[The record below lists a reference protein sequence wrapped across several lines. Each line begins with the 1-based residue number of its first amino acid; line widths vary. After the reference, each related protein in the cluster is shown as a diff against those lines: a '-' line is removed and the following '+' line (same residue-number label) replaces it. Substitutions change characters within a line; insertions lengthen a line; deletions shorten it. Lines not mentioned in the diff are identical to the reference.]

1 MKSRTFQRKLVTAL
15 LALSLTLGMPKMLP
29 LRMAQAD
36 WDGDIDSVM
45 QELDSDFQFG
55 NKEEIKQS
63 QLGSVNEQLREDVQ
77 IKENEE
83 QNQAETEEQNQA
95 ATEVNISFT
104 ITELGAPAGNNL
116 KVTFPATIGMG
127 VSGPVLINGL
137 DGAAVTKNI
146 NIPLGVTLQLVA
158 QCLSPS
164 ACDFIITINSGGTF
178 TSLGA
183 STGSQMLAASSGMA
197 VFSVVGL

>member
-1 MKSRTFQRKLVTAL
+1 MKSRTYQRKIITAL
-15 LALSLTLGMPKMLP
+15 LALSLTLGMPETLP
-29 LRMAQAD
+29 LREAQAD
-36 WDGDIDSVM
+36 WGDGIDSVM
-45 QELDSDFQFG
+45 EDLDSDFQFG
-55 NKEEIKQS
+55 GKEDVKQS
-63 QLGSVNEQLREDVQ
+63 QLGTVNEQLREDIQ

-83 QNQAETEEQNQA
+83 QNQAPTDG
-95 ATEVNISFT
+95 NITFT
-104 ITELGAPAGNNL
+104 ITELGAPIGSNL

-137 DGAAVTKNI
+137 DGATVTRNI
-146 NIPLGVTLQLVA
+146 NIPLGVALQLVA

-197 VFSVVGL
+197 VFSVTGL

>member
-55 NKEEIKQS
+55 NKEDIKQS

-77 IKENEE
+77 IKEN
-83 QNQAETEEQNQA
+83 EEQNQA

-137 DGAAVTKNI
+137 DGATVTKNI

>member
-1 MKSRTFQRKLVTAL
+1 MKSRTFRRKLVTAL

-55 NKEEIKQS
+55 NKEDIKQS

-77 IKENEE
+77 IKEN
-83 QNQAETEEQNQA
+83 EEQNQA